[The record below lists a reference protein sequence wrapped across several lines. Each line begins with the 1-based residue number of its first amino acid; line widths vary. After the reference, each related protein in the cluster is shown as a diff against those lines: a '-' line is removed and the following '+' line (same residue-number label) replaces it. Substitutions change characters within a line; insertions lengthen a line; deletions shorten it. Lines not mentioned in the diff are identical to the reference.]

1 MFTIRLMNEFLHGP
15 IWIYDHDENIRLRHS
30 LISND
35 TTLQNLNEEAA
46 TLYDSFYEFDVGD
59 EPCVFDNDGYKAAF
73 PKMKDLI
80 EKIKLRLDEINDG
93 SFTVEDYITDQKFD

>member
-1 MFTIRLMNEFLHGP
+1 MGIWVYGNEGIETNYPLIDNGNILH
-15 IWIYDHDENIRLRHS
+15 NI
-30 LISND
+30 
-35 TTLQNLNEEAA
+35 NEEAA

-73 PKMKDLI
+73 PKMKALI
-80 EKIKLRLDEINDG
+80 EKIKQRLDEINDG